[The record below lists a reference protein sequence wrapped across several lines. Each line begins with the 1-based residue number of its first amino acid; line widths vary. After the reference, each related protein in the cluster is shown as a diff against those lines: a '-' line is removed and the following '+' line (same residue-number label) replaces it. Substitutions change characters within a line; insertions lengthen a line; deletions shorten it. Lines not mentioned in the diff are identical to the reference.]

1 MMPGKPTMPGIIY
14 ERRHEY
20 IRALRLADA
29 SERNGNVDFRPMT
42 DFLRD
47 VLMTQM
53 ASLID
58 RLSRGR

>member
-1 MMPGKPTMPGIIY
+1 MPGIID
-14 ERRHEY
+14 ERRHDY
-20 IRALRLADA
+20 IKALRLADA
-29 SERNGNVDFRPMT
+29 SEREGNVDFGPMT